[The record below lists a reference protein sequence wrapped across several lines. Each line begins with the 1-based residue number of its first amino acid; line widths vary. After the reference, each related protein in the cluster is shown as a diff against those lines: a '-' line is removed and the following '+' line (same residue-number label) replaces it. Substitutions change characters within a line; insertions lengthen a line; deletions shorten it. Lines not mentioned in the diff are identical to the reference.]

1 MIIRYRH
8 LFQMIHVVD
17 CSSSWWRQGDGWQST
32 WVWSGGID
40 LELRSVLLLN
50 VLCSIISDINLNML
64 I

>member
-1 MIIRYRH
+1 
-8 LFQMIHVVD
+8 MIHVVD